1 MEEINL
7 KDLFS
12 YFWNKKILIIVV
24 TVVAI
29 LGSCIYSLYLQTPM
43 YKSSTT
49 IVLTRTNDD
58 TENSGITQNDILLNQ
73 KLVSTYREIIK
84 SRRILNQVINN
95 LDLDMDYTTLGSS
108 ITVTNEKDTELLRI
122 SVSDSD
128 SKQAKTIANEIARV
142 FNNEIV
148 EIYSIKNISVIDYAE
163 EAKNPYNVNIVKQTV
178 LAGLCGAVL
187 ACGVVFMM
195 FYFDTT
201 IKNTEEVED
210 KLGLPLLGAVPMSG
224 RKGGKK

>member
-95 LDLDMDYTTLGSS
+95 LNLDMDYTTLGSS

-187 ACGVVFMM
+187 ACVVVFMM

>member
-7 KDLFS
+7 KDLFN
-12 YFWNKKILIIVV
+12 YFWSKIIIIILV
-24 TVVAI
+24 TLLAV
-29 LGSCIYSLYLQTPM
+29 LGGCMYSLYLQKPM

-49 IVLTRTNDD
+49 IVLTRANDEV
-58 TENSGITQNDILLNQ
+58 ENGGITQNDILLNQ

-95 LDLDMDYTTLGSS
+95 LNLNMDYATLGQEIS
-108 ITVTNEKDTELLRI
+108 VTNEKDTELIRI

-128 SKQAKTIANEIARV
+128 PKQAKVIANEIARV
-142 FNNEIV
+142 FNNEII

-163 EAKNPYNVNIVKQTV
+163 EATNPYNVNVIKQIV
-178 LAGLCGAVL
+178 LAGLCGLVL
-187 ACGVVFMM
+187 SFGIVFMM

-201 IKNTEEVED
+201 IKNVEEVED
-210 KLGLPLLGAVPMSG
+210 KLGLPLLGAVPMNS